1 MKAGDIERVK
11 AEMAR
16 LQDMA
21 VRLEIVKG
29 ENPNESAAL
38 LEGVAGLGAVSQ
50 AFQEAVDYAEGRRT
64 AESDL
69 KDFELEPFEPEP
81 EPPAPEPEFPD
92 SQ

>member
-69 KDFELEPFEPEP
+69 KDFELEP
-81 EPPAPEPEFPD
+81 PAPEPEFPD
-92 SQ
+92 SE